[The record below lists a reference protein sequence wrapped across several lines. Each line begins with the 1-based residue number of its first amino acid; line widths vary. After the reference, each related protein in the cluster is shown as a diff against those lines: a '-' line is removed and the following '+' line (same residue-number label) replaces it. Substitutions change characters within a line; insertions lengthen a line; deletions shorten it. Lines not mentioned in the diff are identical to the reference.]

1 MGEPV
6 IYIDSQRASDLDRE
20 LALQK
25 LYYQPRGYYRTA
37 KKLYEASLK
46 VGYNFSIN
54 KVCDWLE
61 KQALYQIHKPRP
73 KFIQYA
79 SFNNIQ
85 ILNEVHQ
92 SDTTPMP
99 HDKVGNRIYKYRGVI
114 KDIATRYRCSF
125 ALTDKTASQMARAI
139 KKIYNNSN

>member
-6 IYIDSQRASDLDRE
+6 IYINPQKARNLDRD

-25 LYYQPRGYYRTA
+25 LYYRPEGYYRTA
-37 KKLYEASLK
+37 EKMRTACKKAGYGFSLAVIK
-46 VGYNFSIN
+46 N
-54 KVCDWLE
+54 WLN
-61 KQALYQIHKPRP
+61 KQALYQIHKPQP

-85 ILNEVHQ
+85 FLNEVHQ

-99 HDKVGNRIYKYRGVI
+99 HDKVGNRIYKYRGII
-114 KDIATRYRCSF
+114 KDVATRY
-125 ALTDKTASQMARAI
+125 
-139 KKIYNNSN
+139 